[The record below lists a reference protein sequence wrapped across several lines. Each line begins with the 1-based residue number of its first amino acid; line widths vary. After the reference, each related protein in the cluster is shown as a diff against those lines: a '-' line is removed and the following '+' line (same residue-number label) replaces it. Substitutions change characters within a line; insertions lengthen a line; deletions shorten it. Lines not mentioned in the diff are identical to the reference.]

1 MALQSRSPSMRV
13 KAERRNALLAGYRP
27 LPGIHDE
34 LMDRDGAIRAQW
46 EPFLAE
52 WSALSQDEL
61 GQRFGLADRHVHDTG
76 VSYRVHGDLDEHDP
90 QAGERSW
97 PLSHV
102 PMVITGAEW
111 ETIAAGVA
119 QRAQLLASLLD
130 DIYGPAE
137 MIANGLLPA
146 SVVTGSPDY
155 LRPLQG
161 APGGGALQLYAAD
174 LGRGP
179 DGRWWVLGDRT
190 QAPSGAGYALENR
203 LALARAFPDLFRTMN
218 IERLAAFFQGF
229 RAGLVA
235 RSRRVEPRICLL
247 TPGPLNE
254 SYFEQ
259 AYLAKYL
266 GFLLVEGGDLMMR
279 DGRVHVRTIAGP
291 KRADV
296 IWRRID
302 GDFSDPLELNA
313 HSALGVAGLVQ
324 AVRQGNV
331 HVANGLGS
339 GVVEARALMG
349 FLPALAER
357 LLGEEAI
364 LPNVATWWCGQP
376 RERAAVLDRLDEMS
390 VAPAFRSA
398 GGGLDTD
405 PVLAGELPR
414 AERDALR
421 ARIEARG
428 MDYVGQEVVRLST
441 MPVFQNGR
449 LQPRP
454 MTLRVFAAAT
464 PEGWKVMPGGFCR
477 ISDQPDARAVN
488 MGSGVR
494 SSDVW
499 VTSDAP
505 VEQVSLLPT
514 SDRIAI
520 RRLVGTLPS
529 RAADNL
535 FWLGRYLERTEAT
548 LRLVRALLGR
558 LIDADTSNPARPETV
573 RRLANLLVAWGAAPA
588 TKGAKGA
595 TASRAGAGVK
605 AQTVLGQATSALYDA
620 AEYGSARA
628 NIGEAR
634 RTASVIRERLSV
646 DAWRLFGDLQRQ
658 LTLEAGRLPSEGAVY
673 EAADRALKSLAA
685 FSGLSQENM
694 VRGPGWR
701 FLDIGR
707 RIERGIATCRFA
719 RHFAEST
726 AQSDALDALL
736 DLTDSQITYRSRYL
750 LGASLQPVLDLVMLD
765 PYNPRSVAFQ
775 IERLDAEIADL
786 PALNEDGMLEAP
798 RRLAL
803 KLAADCRTAEATR
816 LDRASI
822 LLFEQLLMGLSSA
835 VAERYFLQ
843 NSGPEGSR
851 LTGIA

>member
-1 MALQSRSPSMRV
+1 MRT
-13 KAERRNALLAGYRP
+13 ERRNALLADYRP
-27 LPGIHDE
+27 LPGVYDE
-34 LMDRDGAIRAQW
+34 IVGADGEVRPQW
-46 EPFLAE
+46 EPFLSE
-52 WSALSQDEL
+52 WCALSPDEL
-61 GQRFGLADRHVHDTG
+61 TQRFGLADRHVHDTG
-76 VSYRVHGDLDEHDP
+76 VSYRVHGDIDP
-90 QAGERSW
+90 RDPTAGERAW

-102 PMVITGAEW
+102 PLVITGAEW
-111 ETIAAGVA
+111 QTIAAGVA
-119 QRAQLLASLLD
+119 QRAQLLSTLLD
-130 DIYGPAE
+130 DIYGPGE

-161 APGGGALQLYAAD
+161 AHGGGTLQLYAAD

-179 DGRWWVLGDRT
+179 DGRWWILQDRT
-190 QAPSGAGYALENR
+190 QAPSGTGYALENR
-203 LALARAFPDLFRTMN
+203 LALSRAFPDMFRTMN
-218 IERLAAFFQGF
+218 IERLAAFFQGL

-235 RSRRVEPRICLL
+235 RSKRVEPRICLL

-259 AYLAKYL
+259 TYLARYL
-266 GFLLVEGGDLMMR
+266 GFLLVEGGDLVMR
-279 DGRVHVRTIAGP
+279 EGRVHVRTIAGL

-302 GDFSDPLELNA
+302 GDFADPLELNA
-313 HSALGVAGLVQ
+313 SSALGVAGLVQ
-324 AVRQGNV
+324 AVRKGSV

-349 FLPALAER
+349 FLPALGEQ
-357 LLGEEAI
+357 LLGEAMI

-376 RERAAVLDRLDEMS
+376 RERAVVLERFDEMS
-390 VAPAFRSA
+390 IAPAFRSA
-398 GGGLDTD
+398 GGGLDGG
-405 PVLAGELPR
+405 PVVVADLPA
-414 AERDALR
+414 AEKEALR
-421 ARIEARG
+421 RRIEARG

-441 MPVFQNGR
+441 TPVFQNGR

-464 PEGWKVMPGGFCR
+464 PDGWKVMPGGFCR
-477 ISDQPDARAVN
+477 ISDERDARAVS
-488 MGSGVR
+488 MRSGVR

-505 VEQVSLLPT
+505 VEQVTLLPT
-514 SDRIAI
+514 PDRIPI
-520 RRLVGTLPS
+520 RRITGTLPS

-548 LRLVRALLGR
+548 LRLVRALLSR
-558 LIDADTSNPARPETV
+558 LIDTDPAQGRNETLK
-573 RRLANLLVAWGAAPA
+573 RLANLLVAWGAAP
-588 TKGAKGA
+588 GG
-595 TASRAGAGVK
+595 RG
-605 AQTVLGQATSALYDA
+605 QTPAGQASAALHALD
-620 AEYGSARA
+620 EYGSAIATVR
-628 NIGEAR
+628 EAR

-646 DAWRLFGDLQRQ
+646 DAWRLFGDMQNQ
-658 LTLEAGRLPSEGAVY
+658 LTLADGREPSEGEAY
-673 EAADRALKSLAA
+673 EIADRALKSLAA

-707 RIERGIATCRFA
+707 RLERGIATCRFA
-719 RHFAEST
+719 RHFAET
-726 AQSDALDALL
+726 NAPGDALDALL

-775 IERLDAEIADL
+775 IDRLDTEIRDL
-786 PALNEDGMLEAP
+786 PSLTEDGMLEAP
-798 RRLAL
+798 RRLIL
-803 KLAADCRTAEATR
+803 KLAAECRTAEASR
-816 LDRASI
+816 LDRTSI
-822 LLFEQLLMGLSSA
+822 LLFEQLLMGVSSA
-835 VAERYFLQ
+835 IADRYFLQ